1 VPRFQR
7 IREKGFI
14 LVIVLVV
21 VAFITAL
28 VVEFIYGVHATTSN
42 LKNWTES
49 QRLSLAAISGVNLAS
64 LAIKEQSRLNRY
76 TYPERV
82 EKPLENIMEGFEGKV
97 IVRIEDEG
105 GRLNLNS
112 LIMRNKRL
120 NSDVYDAFKR
130 LLRIL
135 RLDEAIA
142 DRVVDWMDEDSEP
155 RVRDSEDG
163 AKNSSFDSIDELLLI
178 KGIDRETYD
187 KLIPHITIYGNTD
200 RMNININ
207 TATIPVIMSLS
218 DMMTEEIAGQIVRQ
232 RSVKPF
238 EGMDDPNLTAIL
250 GGLKTRLMGRIDV
263 RSSFFHVISVAEE
276 SGMKRLIETYLEM
289 RDDLIVRYWRES

>member
-1 VPRFQR
+1 
-7 IREKGFI
+7 
-14 LVIVLVV
+14 VV

>member
-1 VPRFQR
+1 MPRFQR

-76 TYPERV
+76 TYPEKV

>member
-1 VPRFQR
+1 MPRFQR

-76 TYPERV
+76 TYPEKV

-218 DMMTEEIAGQIVRQ
+218 DMMTEEIAGQIVRH

>member
-1 VPRFQR
+1 MPRFQR